1 MLRLVTDDDRTFL
14 GCSCG
19 KRFGWH
25 YTAKEV
31 ELQGLVFRRVGDVAA
46 EVGAVVSQEA
56 DIFATATHINLVASF
71 KVDRA
76 CIGIHHY
83 F

>member
-25 YTAKEV
+25 YIAKEV
-31 ELQGLVFRRVGDVAA
+31 ELQGLVFGRVGDVAA
-46 EVGAVVSQEA
+46 EVGTVVGQET
-56 DIFATATHINLVASF
+56 DIFAATAHINLIACF

-76 CIGIHHY
+76 RIGIHHH